1 MPRAIYG
8 TSKAAAEAGLEAM
21 ANDTEINI
29 TVIRPP
35 LIYGAG
41 ALGNFRLLVTAVK
54 RGMPLPLG
62 SIHNRR
68 AFLGVANLA
77 SFVVHRLTHPGCKFN
92 IFLLTDNEDIS
103 TPEFVRRIGNAL
115 GKKSR
120 VVPFPLFA
128 LKTLFRVIGRSEA
141 AESVAGSLE
150 VDVSKALETGW
161 RPEVSLDQGLR
172 SALQASKLPA

>member
-1 MPRAIYG
+1 
-8 TSKAAAEAGLEAM
+8 
-21 ANDTEINI
+21 
-29 TVIRPP
+29 
-35 LIYGAG
+35 
-41 ALGNFRLLVTAVK
+41 
-54 RGMPLPLG
+54 
-62 SIHNRR
+62 
-68 AFLGVANLA
+68 
-77 SFVVHRLTHPGCKFN
+77 VVHRLTHPGCKFN

-161 RPEVSLDQGLR
+161 RPEISLDQGLR